1 MRVVLDTNSLLAS
14 IAKKSKYRPIFD
26 GILRGKFT
34 VLISNEILSEY
45 TEIIERK
52 ASPVVA
58 ANISELLVQAKSVEK
73 IEIFFKWL
81 LLFSDEDDD
90 KFVDCAVSGNADF
103 IVTDDKHF
111 NALKNIEFPAVK
123 AIKTQD
129 FLEIVLALDNE

>member
-90 KFVDCAVSGNADF
+90 KFVDCAVSGKADF

-123 AIKTQD
+123 VIKTKD
-129 FLEIVLALDNE
+129 FLAIILALDKE

>member
-103 IVTDDKHF
+103 IVTDDKHLVVF
-111 NALKNIEFPAVK
+111 E
-123 AIKTQD
+123 
-129 FLEIVLALDNE
+129 

>member
-73 IEIFFKWL
+73 IEIFSSGYCYSVMKMTINL
-81 LLFSDEDDD
+81 L
-90 KFVDCAVSGNADF
+90 
-103 IVTDDKHF
+103 I
-111 NALKNIEFPAVK
+111 ALSVEMQ
-123 AIKTQD
+123 TS
-129 FLEIVLALDNE
+129 